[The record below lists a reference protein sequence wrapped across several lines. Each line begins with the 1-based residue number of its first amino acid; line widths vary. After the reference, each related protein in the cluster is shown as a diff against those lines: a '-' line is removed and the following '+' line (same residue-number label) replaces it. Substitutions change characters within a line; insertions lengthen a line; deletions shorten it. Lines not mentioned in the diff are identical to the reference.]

1 MKRLRTALW
10 IVLAGLLAGCSNNFV
25 YNQLDWLIPW
35 YVDDYVDLSRD
46 QKKLL
51 KQELEPLLS
60 WHRGEELGRY
70 IELIDR
76 VEADLRDSLEAA
88 NIAAWLDEAVDA
100 WSRIEERMLPLAFA
114 VGDELTEAQMQEFI
128 DTLWRRQADLEEEFL
143 PRSDEEYLAENYQ
156 NFEDNLRDFLGR
168 LTPAQ
173 EQTLRDAAAGMIRF
187 DGVWLAERRA
197 WLEQLQGLLQA
208 RQPGWG
214 EAVRAALRAQQQN
227 HSADYLQAY
236 EHNQGVINGAVAAVL
251 NQRTEQ
257 QSRHLQQELDDL
269 RRDLRKLIARG
280 D

>member
-1 MKRLRTALW
+1 MKHLR
-10 IVLAGLLAGCSNNFV
+10 IVLLLLVGLLAGCSNNFV

-51 KQELEPLLS
+51 KQQLEPVLS

-76 VEADLRDSLEAA
+76 VEADLRNPLEAA
-88 NIAAWLDEAVDA
+88 SVAAWLDEAVDA
-100 WSRIEERMLPLAFA
+100 WNRIEERALPLAFA
-114 VGDELTEAQMQEFI
+114 VGDELSAAQMQEFI

-143 PRSDEEYLAENYQ
+143 PRSDEEYLAENYE

-168 LTPAQ
+168 LTPEQ
-173 EQTLRDAAAGMIRF
+173 EQTLRDAAAALIRF
-187 DGVWLAERRA
+187 DGVWLAERRV
-197 WLEQLQGLLQA
+197 WLEQLQNLLQT

-214 EAVRAALRAQQQN
+214 EAVRTALRAQQQN
-227 HSADYLQAY
+227 HSAEYLQAY
-236 EHNQGVINGAVAAVL
+236 EHNQGVINSAVAEAL